1 MDAGSEHGSAAEE
14 PATDLEVNGSGIV
27 GCGFSVTSSF
37 LATCKSPT
45 CLQ

>member
-1 MDAGSEHGSAAEE
+1 MDAGCDPGSAAEE
-14 PATDLEVNGSGIV
+14 LAADLEVNGSGLV